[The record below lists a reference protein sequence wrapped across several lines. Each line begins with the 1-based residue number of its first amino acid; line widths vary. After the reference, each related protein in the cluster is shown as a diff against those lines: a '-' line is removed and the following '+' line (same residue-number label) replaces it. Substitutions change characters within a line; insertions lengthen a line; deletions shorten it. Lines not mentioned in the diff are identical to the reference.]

1 MTRKKSTIQTHFSR
15 LVVQL
20 IPQEESYAPARG
32 YGLHRRDNVSAFK
45 HYLVLATYLHRYDDG
60 STAVAFLVTDEAGGG
75 PVLERA
81 CTLFKVVEVEVE
93 A

>member
-1 MTRKKSTIQTHFSR
+1 MTRKKDAVQAHFKK

-32 YGLHRRDNVSAFK
+32 YGLHRRDNISAFK
-45 HYLVLATYLHRYDDG
+45 RYLVLATYLHRYDDG
-60 STAVAFLVTDEAGGG
+60 PTALAFLITDEAGGG

-81 CTLFKVVEVEVE
+81 CTLFKAVEVEGQD
-93 A
+93 